1 MSETVD
7 KVNSKSLAPAGE
19 IFDLLHALM
28 HLHRGRQPR
37 ETAAHDEAAL
47 THMEARALGFIGRHA
62 GATQTDLVLRSGRDK
77 AQIAR
82 LIASL
87 KARGLIEASA
97 DATDRRT
104 QRLALTEAGQALH
117 RRLRRH
123 GEQVAQA
130 AVRDFSQAELDQL
143 LALLA
148 RLRANLEAA
157 EE

>member
-1 MSETVD
+1 MSKTVD
-7 KVNSKSLAPAGE
+7 KVNSKSLTPAGE
-19 IFDLLHALM
+19 IFDQLHTVL

-37 ETAAHDEAAL
+37 EAAAEDAVAL
-47 THMEARALGFIGRHA
+47 THMEAKALGFFGRNP
-62 GATQTDLVLRSGRDK
+62 GATQTDLVQRSGRDK

-87 KARGLIEASA
+87 KERGLIQASA
-97 DATDRRT
+97 DAADRRT

-123 GEQVAQA
+123 AEQLAQA
-130 AVRDFSQAELDQL
+130 AVQDFSDAELSQL
-143 LALLA
+143 LALLT

-157 EE
+157 GG